1 VPSLLVDSV
10 ADRRDERKTSR
21 TSAGFRTEFQFPQRS
36 RMPRRCVRMS
46 EQRFPIGVFLGCF
59 LMSVGANA
67 YMLAPASI
75 VPLLIDHFTI
85 SRVAAGFSISA
96 AVLGSVII
104 QLPGGFLMDRY
115 DNRRLM
121 LAGIL
126 VFVPVAVAGTLLE
139 SYYPFIGTR
148 IVAGLAAGGL
158 FVLGANV
165 VAEVF
170 AGRRQGFVTTLFI
183 ASAPVGFAVSQIGG
197 PALGS
202 MFGWGAP
209 FVAYPVIAAV
219 GYLLFRLSRPAA
231 IRTGEPISIQKFRL
245 AFRNRG
251 VVLVSMAGF
260 CSYVLYI
267 FLNSWM
273 PTYAA
278 EQLPV
283 TLEQAGAVTALL
295 PAVGIVARPA
305 GGWLSDRIGYR
316 RRGVVIVSLAVALPA
331 FVVITRAVSI
341 LLFAFV
347 MLGVG
352 FSLQFGMG
360 VYYVYA
366 RELAEP
372 GAQATSLTIF
382 TTVSFVG
389 TLVAPPFGGWL
400 VEVISW
406 GPTFLVHVGI
416 GFLGIVLLILTPGS
430 KPAAHT

>member
-1 VPSLLVDSV
+1 MSD
-10 ADRRDERKTSR
+10 
-21 TSAGFRTEFQFPQRS
+21 QRS
-36 RMPRRCVRMS
+36 PA
-46 EQRFPIGVFLGCF
+46 GVFVACF
-59 LMSVGANA
+59 LVSVGANA

-75 VPLLIDHFTI
+75 VPLLVERFAVSKAT
-85 SRVAAGFSISA
+85 AGLAISA
-96 AVLGSVII
+96 AVFGSVLV

-121 LAGIL
+121 LAGVV
-126 VFVPVAVAGTLLE
+126 VFVPVAVAGTLVE
-139 SYYPFIGTR
+139 SYYAFLLAR
-148 IVAGLAAGGL
+148 VVAGLAAGGL

-170 AGRRQGFVTTLFI
+170 AGDRQGFVTTLFV
-183 ASAPVGFAVSQIGG
+183 ASAPVGFAVSQVGG
-197 PALGS
+197 PPLGAR
-202 MFGWGAP
+202 FGWGAP
-209 FVAYPVIAAV
+209 FVAYPALAAL
-219 GYLLFRLSRPAA
+219 GYLVFRLSRPAA
-231 IRTGEPISIQKFRL
+231 IRTGDRISLREFRL

-278 EQLPV
+278 ERLPV

-295 PAVGIVARPA
+295 PAVGVVARPA
-305 GGWLSDRIGYR
+305 GGWLSDRLGYR
-316 RRGVVIVSLAVALPA
+316 RRAVVAASLALALPA
-331 FVVITRAVSI
+331 FVVVSRAISV
-341 LLFAFV
+341 LLFATV

-366 RELAEP
+366 RELANP
-372 GAQATSLTIF
+372 GAAATSLTIF

-389 TLVAPPFGGWL
+389 TLVAPPLGGWL
-400 VEVISW
+400 VETVSW
-406 GPTFLVHVGI
+406 EPTFLVHVGV
-416 GFLGIVLLILTPGS
+416 GVLGVGLVLLTPDS
-430 KPAAHT
+430 KPAALD